1 MGVGVGGMLPAA
13 KQGRGMDK
21 QKSEIC
27 YPVSFPFQN
36 SLTLHLYTFIST
48 LLLQHSK

>member
-1 MGVGVGGMLPAA
+1 MGVGGMLQTAA
-13 KQGRGMDK
+13 KLGRGMDE

-27 YPVSFPFQN
+27 YPISFPFQN
-36 SLTLHLYTFIST
+36 SLALHLYTFIST